1 MHKIIFLLITFILSS
16 LAAFAQKPTET
27 EKLAATAKVWG
38 FLKYYHPEVSKGK
51 IDWDSQLFTILPKVE
66 EAQNKEELS
75 KVFSDLI
82 ASLDEVKKCNSCAK
96 QAKKEY
102 FYKNLDLSWMLN
114 QKLFTAELSAKLKF
128 IEENRFQ
135 GKHHYVNKA
144 SRVGNIEI
152 TNEIEYP
159 NFDWNNKNLR
169 LLAIFRYWNIVEY
182 FFPYKYQMDQKWE
195 TTLEEMMPR
204 FKNPKSEEDYHLAM
218 LELVVKI
225 DDSHGFFITKLT
237 NDYFGLKWI
246 PADFKI
252 IDNKAII
259 TTIYND
265 SLAKQDDIQIGDVVT
280 KVNGKPISEILK
292 EKEKYINASNPAVKT
307 RNSSYAV
314 FNGSTDTVA
323 IEFTRNGATKSK
335 TVNRYLYNDF
345 KYEYPKKEKWK
356 ILEDNIGYVNMGDL
370 QFKDVES
377 MSKEL
382 KSTKAI
388 VFDIRN
394 YPKGTLY
401 LISRFLNSERK
412 DFFRKT
418 MPDLSYPGRFIWEK
432 PAECG
437 LKQKENYKGK
447 VILLVNEE
455 TQSHAEF
462 TAMALQT
469 ANNVTIIGSQ
479 TAGADG
485 NVSRFELVGGF
496 KTMIS
501 GIGIFYPDGRVTQ
514 RIGIVPDI
522 EVKPTIEGIQK
533 GKDEVLDKAILYL
546 TNGINTI

>member
-1 MHKIIFLLITFILSS
+1 MHKIILYLITFTISS
-16 LAAFAQKPTET
+16 FNVSAQKITET
-27 EKLAATAKVWG
+27 EKLATTAKVWG
-38 FLKYYHPEVSKGK
+38 FLKYYHPEVAKGK
-51 IDWDSQLFTILPKVE
+51 MDWDSQLFTLLPKVE
-66 EAQNKEELS
+66 EAQNKEQLS

-82 ASLDEVKKCNSCAK
+82 ISLGEIKKCNTCAK
-96 QAKKEY
+96 QSKKEY
-102 FYKNLDLSWMLN
+102 FNKNLDLSWTLN
-114 QKLFTAELSAKLKF
+114 QKLFTPELSAKLKF

-135 GKHHYVNKA
+135 GKQYYVNITDH
-144 SRVGNIEI
+144 VGNIQI

-159 NFDWNNKNLR
+159 NFDWNNQNLR

-182 FFPYKYQMDQKWE
+182 FFPYKYQMDQNWE
-195 TTLEEMMPR
+195 ATLEEIIPR

-225 DDSHGFFITKLT
+225 DDSHGMFITKKT

-259 TTIYND
+259 TNIYND
-265 SLAKQDDIQIGDVVT
+265 SLAKKDDIQINDIIT
-280 KVNGKPISEILK
+280 KVNGKPISEIIQGK
-292 EKEKYINASNPAVKT
+292 EKFINASNPAIKI

-314 FNGSTDTVA
+314 FNGSTDKVEM
-323 IEFTRNGATKSK
+323 EFTRNGTTKFK
-335 TVNRYLYNDF
+335 TVNRYLYKDL

-356 ILEDNIGYVNMGDL
+356 IINDNIGYVNMGDL

-394 YPKGTLY
+394 YPNGTMY

-412 DFFRKT
+412 QFYKKT
-418 MPDLSYPGRFIWEK
+418 MPDLTYPGRYIWGEPK
-432 PAECG
+432 ECG
-437 LKQKENYKGK
+437 VNQKENYKGK

-469 ANNVTIIGSQ
+469 ASNVTIIGSQ

-485 NVSRFELVGGF
+485 NISSFELVGGF

-501 GIGIFYPDGRVTQ
+501 GIGIYYPDGRETQ
-514 RIGIVPDI
+514 RIGIIPNI
-522 EVKPTIEGIQK
+522 KVKPTIDGILK
-533 GKDEVLDKAILYL
+533 GKDEVLDSAI
-546 TNGINTI
+546 TFIKNGN

>member
-1 MHKIIFLLITFILSS
+1 MHKIIFYLITFILSS
-16 LAAFAQKPTET
+16 LNVSAQKITET

-38 FLKYYHPEVSKGK
+38 FLKYYHPEVAKGK
-51 IDWDSQLFTILPKVE
+51 MDWDSQLFTLLPKVE
-66 EAQNKEELS
+66 QAQNKEELS

-82 ASLDEVKKCNSCAK
+82 VSLGEIKKCNTCAK
-96 QAKKEY
+96 QSKKEY
-102 FYKNLDLSWMLN
+102 FNKNLDLSWTLN
-114 QKLFTAELSAKLKF
+114 QKLFTPELSAKLKF

-135 GKHHYVNKA
+135 GKQHYVNIPD
-144 SRVGNIEI
+144 RVGNIQI

-159 NFDWNNKNLR
+159 NFDWNNQNLR

-182 FFPYKYQMDQKWE
+182 FFPYKYQMDQNWE
-195 TTLEEMMPR
+195 TTLEEMVPR

-225 DDSHGFFITKLT
+225 DDSHGMFITKKT

-259 TTIYND
+259 TNIYND
-265 SLAKQDDIQIGDVVT
+265 SLAKKDDIQINDIIT
-280 KVNGKPISEILK
+280 KVNGKPISEIIQG
-292 EKEKYINASNPAVKT
+292 KEKYINASNPAIKI

-314 FNGSTDTVA
+314 FNGSTDKVEM
-323 IEFTRNGATKSK
+323 EFTRNGTTKSK
-335 TVNRYLYNDF
+335 TVNRYLYKDF

-356 ILEDNIGYVNMGDL
+356 ILNDNIGYVNMGDL

-394 YPKGTLY
+394 YPNGTMY

-412 DFFRKT
+412 QFYKQT
-418 MPDLSYPGRFIWEK
+418 MPDLTYPGRYIWGEPK
-432 PAECG
+432 ECG
-437 LKQKENYKGK
+437 LNQKENYKGK
-447 VILLVNEE
+447 VILLVNEK

-485 NVSRFELVGGF
+485 NISRFELVGGF
-496 KTMIS
+496 KTIIS
-501 GIGIFYPDGRVTQ
+501 GIGIYYPDGRETQ
-514 RIGIVPDI
+514 RIGIVPNI
-522 EVKPTIEGIQK
+522 EVKPTIDGILK
-533 GKDEVLDKAILYL
+533 GKDEVLDSAI
-546 TNGINTI
+546 TFIKNGN

>member
-1 MHKIIFLLITFILSS
+1 MHKIIFYLITFILSS
-16 LAAFAQKPTET
+16 FNVSAQKITET

-38 FLKYYHPEVSKGK
+38 FLKYYHPEVAKGK
-51 IDWDSQLFTILPKVE
+51 MDWDSQLFTLLPKVE
-66 EAQNKEELS
+66 QAQNKEELS

-82 ASLDEVKKCNSCAK
+82 VSLGEIKKCNTCAK
-96 QAKKEY
+96 QSKKEY
-102 FYKNLDLSWMLN
+102 FNKNLDLSWTLN
-114 QKLFTAELSAKLKF
+114 QKLFTPELSAKLKF

-135 GKHHYVNKA
+135 GKQHYVNIPD
-144 SRVGNIEI
+144 RVGNIQI

-159 NFDWNNKNLR
+159 NFDWNNQNLR
-169 LLAIFRYWNIVEY
+169 LLAIFRYWNMVEY
-182 FFPYKYQMDQKWE
+182 FFPYKYQMDQNWE
-195 TTLEEMMPR
+195 TTLEEMVPR

-225 DDSHGFFITKLT
+225 DDSHGMFITKKT

-259 TTIYND
+259 TNIYND
-265 SLAKQDDIQIGDVVT
+265 SLAKKDDIQINDIIT
-280 KVNGKPISEILK
+280 KVNGKPISEIIQG
-292 EKEKYINASNPAVKT
+292 KEKYINASNPAIKI

-314 FNGSTDTVA
+314 FNGSTDKVEM
-323 IEFTRNGATKSK
+323 EFTRNGTTKSK
-335 TVNRYLYNDF
+335 TVNRYLYKDF

-356 ILEDNIGYVNMGDL
+356 ILNDNIGYVNMGDL
-370 QFKDVES
+370 QFKDVKS

-394 YPKGTLY
+394 YPNGTMY

-412 DFFRKT
+412 QFYKQT
-418 MPDLSYPGRFIWEK
+418 MPDLTYPGRYIWGEPK
-432 PAECG
+432 ECG
-437 LKQKENYKGK
+437 LNQKENYKGK
-447 VILLVNEE
+447 VILLVNEK

-485 NVSRFELVGGF
+485 NISRFELVGGF
-496 KTMIS
+496 KTIIS
-501 GIGIFYPDGRVTQ
+501 GIGIYYPDGRETQ
-514 RIGIVPDI
+514 RIGIVPNI
-522 EVKPTIEGIQK
+522 EVKPTIDGILK
-533 GKDEVLDKAILYL
+533 GKDEVLDSAISFIK
-546 TNGINTI
+546 NGN

>member
-1 MHKIIFLLITFILSS
+1 MHKIIFYLITFILSS
-16 LAAFAQKPTET
+16 LNVSAQKITET

-38 FLKYYHPEVSKGK
+38 FLKYYHPEVAKGK
-51 IDWDSQLFTILPKVE
+51 MDWDSQLFTLLPKVE
-66 EAQNKEELS
+66 QAQNKEELS

-82 ASLDEVKKCNSCAK
+82 VSLGEIKKCNTCAK
-96 QAKKEY
+96 QSKKEY
-102 FYKNLDLSWMLN
+102 FNKNLDLSWTLN
-114 QKLFTAELSAKLKF
+114 QKLFTPELSAKLKF

-135 GKHHYVNKA
+135 GKQHYVNIPD
-144 SRVGNIEI
+144 RVGNIQI

-159 NFDWNNKNLR
+159 NFDWNNQNLR

-182 FFPYKYQMDQKWE
+182 FFPYKYQMDQNWE
-195 TTLEEMMPR
+195 TTLEEMVPR

-225 DDSHGFFITKLT
+225 DDSHGMFITKKT

-259 TTIYND
+259 TNIYND
-265 SLAKQDDIQIGDVVT
+265 SLAKKDDIQINDIIT
-280 KVNGKPISEILK
+280 KVNGKPISEIIQG
-292 EKEKYINASNPAVKT
+292 KEKYINASNPAIKI

-314 FNGSTDTVA
+314 FNGSTDKVEM
-323 IEFTRNGATKSK
+323 EFTRNGTTKSK
-335 TVNRYLYNDF
+335 TVNRYLYKDF

-356 ILEDNIGYVNMGDL
+356 ILNDNIGYVNMGDL

-394 YPKGTLY
+394 YPNGTMY

-412 DFFRKT
+412 QFYKQT
-418 MPDLSYPGRFIWEK
+418 MPDLKYPGRYIWGEPK
-432 PAECG
+432 ECG
-437 LKQKENYKGK
+437 LNQKENYKGK
-447 VILLVNEE
+447 VILLVNEK

-485 NVSRFELVGGF
+485 NISRFELVGGF
-496 KTMIS
+496 KTIIS
-501 GIGIFYPDGRVTQ
+501 GIGIYYPDGRETQ
-514 RIGIVPDI
+514 RIGIVPNI
-522 EVKPTIEGIQK
+522 EVKPTIDGILK
-533 GKDEVLDKAILYL
+533 GKDEVLDSAI
-546 TNGINTI
+546 TFIKNGN